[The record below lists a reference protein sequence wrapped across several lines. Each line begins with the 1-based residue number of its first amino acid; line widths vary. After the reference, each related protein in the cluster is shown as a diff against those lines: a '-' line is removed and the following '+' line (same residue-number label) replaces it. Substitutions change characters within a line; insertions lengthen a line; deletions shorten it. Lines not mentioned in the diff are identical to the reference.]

1 MTKLKCKVSYLLK
14 LKGQD
19 NIIKEFNSVKEL
31 NIFLNTKL
39 TLPKN
44 SYWITEKHTFRP
56 SPLSRGE
63 AARAPLG
70 GANKKVL
77 TFL

>member
-19 NIIKEFNSVKEL
+19 KIIKEFNSVKEL

-44 SYWITEKHTFRP
+44 YYWITEKHTFRP
-56 SPLSRGE
+56 SSL
-63 AARAPLG
+63 
-70 GANKKVL
+70 
-77 TFL
+77 

>member
-19 NIIKEFNSVKEL
+19 NIIKEFNSAKEL

-44 SYWITEKHTFRP
+44 YYWITEKHTFRP
-56 SPLSRGE
+56 SSL
-63 AARAPLG
+63 
-70 GANKKVL
+70 
-77 TFL
+77 

>member
-44 SYWITEKHTFRP
+44 YYWITEKHTFRP
-56 SPLSRGE
+56 SPL
-63 AARAPLG
+63 
-70 GANKKVL
+70 
-77 TFL
+77 